1 MFINSISKIN
11 IDFSL
16 DHELIIKIYLL
27 INLLI
32 FLFSVKN
39 NMNVIILIIQTILIV
54 GGVTIIECMIIGNCY
69 FSVWVIIFTIILS
82 NSIFII
88 FFKSL
93 FPETNKKIQ
102 IFKKEIGDI
111 EKNLNN
117 NVIYKKLLAQ
127 QDNVNILKGNHVN
140 IGKNN
145 LNNII

>member
-11 IDFSL
+11 LDLSL
-16 DHELIIKIYLL
+16 DHEIIIKIYLL

-54 GGVTIIECMIIGNCY
+54 GGVTIIDCMIIGNCY
-69 FSVWVIIFTIILS
+69 FSVWIIIITIILS

-102 IFKKEIGDI
+102 IFKKQFDEI
-111 EKNLNN
+111 ETNLNN
-117 NVIYKKLLAQ
+117 NVIYKKLVAQ
-127 QDNVNILKGNHVN
+127 QDNVNSLKGNHIN
-140 IGKNN
+140 DIIRNN
-145 LNNII
+145 

>member
-16 DHELIIKIYLL
+16 EHDMIIKIYLL

-39 NMNVIILIIQTILIV
+39 NMNVIVLIIQTILIV
-54 GGVTIIECMIIGNCY
+54 GGVTVIDCMIIGNCY

-102 IFKKEIGDI
+102 IFKKDFEDI
-111 EKNLNN
+111 ETNLNN
-117 NVIYKKLLAQ
+117 NVIYKKLVAQ
-127 QDNVNILKGNHVN
+127 QHNVNSF
-140 IGKNN
+140 KNN
-145 LNNII
+145 NLYKRYI

>member
-54 GGVTIIECMIIGNCY
+54 GGVTIIDCMIIGNCY

-102 IFKKEIGDI
+102 IFKKDFENI
-111 EKNLNN
+111 ETNLNN
-117 NVIYKKLLAQ
+117 NVIYKKLVAQ
-127 QDNVNILKGNHVN
+127 QDNVNSF
-140 IGKNN
+140 KNN
-145 LNNII
+145 NL